1 MDLSPLLAA
10 GFFFNFFWCAGQI
23 LREFAGSGSV
33 FTQTLDLPY
42 NFRAPI

>member
-1 MDLSPLLAA
+1 
-10 GFFFNFFWCAGQI
+10 